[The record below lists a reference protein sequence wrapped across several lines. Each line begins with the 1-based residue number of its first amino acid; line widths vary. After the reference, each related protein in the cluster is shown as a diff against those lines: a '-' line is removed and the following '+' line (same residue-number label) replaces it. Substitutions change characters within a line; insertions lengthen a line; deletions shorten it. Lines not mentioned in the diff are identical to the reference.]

1 MLALPQVG
9 KVVIIT
15 WLRGCLRLQNGHM
28 VMAADNILEGG
39 TEAACLCCSG
49 APVVSG
55 NISEIHHLNF
65 SSSSY

>member
-28 VMAADNILEGG
+28 AMGADNKGG
-39 TEAACLCCSG
+39 TEAFLASQRVNQAGTMSVCL
-49 APVVSG
+49 
-55 NISEIHHLNF
+55 LNF
-65 SSSSY
+65 PERKAKERVS